1 MKFEDWQKAWQSQ
14 NAGASVTI
22 NADVLLQEVRRN
34 QQHFL
39 ATIFWRDVREVGVAY
54 LLAVFFIAYGG
65 RRDWTHLLV
74 GLACFG
80 VGTFIL
86 ADRLR
91 QRRRQPAPND
101 SLRVCVEDSLHQVKH
116 QIWLL
121 RNVFWWY
128 LLPIGA
134 PLAASTV
141 AAIWHNRHVANEL
154 AGRCF
159 YGLFCV
165 LLFWG
170 IYWLNQFA
178 VRKTLAPRQRELE
191 ALLAQTETP
200 RPPSQP
206 NLPS

>member
-86 ADRLR
+86 ADRRR

-101 SLRVCVEDSLHQVKH
+101 SLRVCAEDSLNQVKH

-134 PLAASTV
+134 PLAGSTV
-141 AAIWHNRHVANEL
+141 AAIWHNRHGANEL
-154 AGRCF
+154 ADRCF

-191 ALLAQTETP
+191 ALLAQTEIP
-200 RPPSQP
+200 RAPSEPSIQP
-206 NLPS
+206 

>member
-14 NAGASVTI
+14 NAGARVTI
-22 NADVLLQEVRRN
+22 NADVLLKEVRRN
-34 QQHFL
+34 QKHFL
-39 ATIFWRDVREVGVAY
+39 AMIFWRDVREVGVAY
-54 LLAVFFIAYGG
+54 LLAAFFIVYGG
-65 RRDWTHLLV
+65 RRDWTPLLV

-101 SLRVCVEDSLHQVKH
+101 SLRVCAEDSLNQVKH

-134 PLAASTV
+134 PLAVSTV
-141 AAIWHNRHVANEL
+141 AAIWHTRHVANEL
-154 AGRCF
+154 AGRCL

-165 LLFWG
+165 LLFWAV
-170 IYWLNQFA
+170 YWLNQFA

-200 RPPSQP
+200 TPPSEHNIQP
-206 NLPS
+206 